1 MWKLLQRYKALDPEA
16 RKLFWRAVTL
26 LPLITLS
33 LRLRGFKKTS
43 QALQKKLPPAGPQEM
58 TKEKRAE
65 KVEKACRMVKAGAR
79 YGIVHP
85 TCLVESLALW
95 YLLQRQRLSVQV
107 RIGVRKI
114 SEKVEA
120 HAWVEFDGVAL
131 NQTEGAHQHYAA
143 FDSGFSDLPG
153 KSS

>member
-1 MWKLLQRYKALDPEA
+1 MWKLLQRYRALDPEA
-16 RKLFWRAVTL
+16 RKLFWLSVRL

-33 LRLRGFKKTS
+33 LRFRGFKKTS
-43 QALQKKLPPAGPQEM
+43 RALQKKLPLSPPQEM
-58 TKEKRAE
+58 TKEQRAE
-65 KVEKACRMVKAGAR
+65 KVERTCRMVRAGAH

-95 YLLQRQRLSVQV
+95 YLLQRQRLSARV

-131 NQTEGAHQHYAA
+131 NQAEGAHQHYAA

-153 KSS
+153 ESS